1 MRIRVLHSKTP
12 SIVFGPGDISLA
24 HRVDEFIHIEELLL
38 FTKILALGML
48 EWSQK
53 ENYLE
58 NQDAA
63 DETDR

>member
-1 MRIRVLHSKTP
+1 MGLPGGCDMRNRVLYAKTP

-24 HRVDEFIHIEELLL
+24 HRVDESIDIEELLL

-53 ENYLE
+53 ENYIL
-58 NQDAA
+58 
-63 DETDR
+63 